1 MNNLGQYFLWAA
13 FIAVDLS
20 FVCYIIQHIDTNN
33 QIIKKMARLSFIGFT
48 VFLTFAAIQ
57 LMRLILNHEFI
68 FKYVAE
74 YSSSD
79 LPLLYLISSFWA
91 GQEGSFL
98 LWVLLSSWLGL
109 FLIYKARDME
119 PQVMITY
126 NINNLFLMLLLIK
139 QSPFAMLPH
148 APPDGQ
154 GLNLLLQDPWMVIHP
169 PITFLG
175 YAAFAIPFAFAVAA
189 LWRRQY
195 NQWIKSA
202 QAWTVFAFVTLGAG
216 IIIGGYWSYKVLG
229 WGGYWAW
236 DPVENAS
243 LLPWLM
249 GMALMHGMIIQRT
262 LGRLYKTNF
271 LLAILSFCLIIY
283 CTFLTR
289 SGVLSDFSVHS
300 FTDLGITGLLVW
312 FMMIFLIG
320 SILLLIIRTKDITA
334 SQKTKSVAV
343 FSREFGLI
351 AAIMILGL
359 ITVITGLGTSAP
371 LITNIFGDPAKVAV
385 EFYNQTN
392 LFPTIIML
400 LLLCIVPYLHWGE
413 NQFSKTSARK
423 WLGPI
428 VGGIIAITV
437 ALLNGYSGMAV
448 LLLVFL
454 AGAAA
459 TLNFLLV
466 IQLIKKKVSLAS
478 GAFAHLGIG
487 LMFLGIVSSS
497 VYDRSE
503 KTFLTQGV
511 NQTIMGYGMKMVE
524 PEYTETSGG
533 IHLAIPIE
541 VSKGGAMFTARPN
554 IRAEWTSDEQV
565 RRFPRPHIQRGMISD
580 LYISPL
586 EFDPGDQQEDHSA
599 QHITLKRG
607 EPFSFLDYEFLFID
621 FDLTNMMGNQD
632 GQGARVGAEIEISYK
647 DEKPVKLKP
656 FFSPGKG
663 PNMDARVKL
672 PGPQEAFLT
681 LISLDAG
688 AKTIHLD
695 YEGPLPKPAEPPPP
709 KSPSAVIE
717 VAVKPGMSI
726 LWFGV
731 FLVLYGGCLGIVR
744 RISK

>member
-1 MNNLGQYFLWAA
+1 MNNIGQIFMWVA
-13 FIAVDLS
+13 FIAVDIS
-20 FVCYIIQHIDTNN
+20 FVCYVIQHVNEKN
-33 QIIKKMARLSFIGFT
+33 QKIKKIARFSFLGFA
-48 VFLTFAAIQ
+48 VLLTFAAIQ
-57 LMRLILNHEFI
+57 LMHLILNHEFI
-68 FKYVAE
+68 FSYVAE
-74 YSSSD
+74 YSSRD
-79 LPLLYLISSFWA
+79 LPLQYLISSFWA

-98 LWVLLSSWLGL
+98 LWVLLSAWLGL
-109 FLIYKARDME
+109 FLMHNARDME

-126 NINNLFLMLLLIK
+126 NLNNLFLMLLLIK

-175 YAAFAIPFAFAVAA
+175 YAAFAVPFAFAVAA

-195 NQWIKSA
+195 DQWIKTA
-202 QAWTVFAFVTLGAG
+202 QPWTVFAFVTLGAG

-249 GMALMHGMIIQRT
+249 GMALMHGMIVQRT
-262 LGRLYKTNF
+262 LGKLHKTNF
-271 LLAILSFCLIIY
+271 TLAILSFCLIIY

-300 FTDLGITGLLVW
+300 FTDLGITSLLVW
-312 FMMIFLIG
+312 FMMVFLIG
-320 SILLLIIRTKDITA
+320 SIILLIIRAKDITI
-334 SQKTKSVAV
+334 SQKTKNTAV
-343 FSREFGLI
+343 FSREFGLMS
-351 AAIMILGL
+351 AIIVLSLMTI
-359 ITVITGLGTSAP
+359 IIGLGTSAP
-371 LITNIFGDPAKVAV
+371 LITRVFGEPAKVAV

-392 LFPTIIML
+392 LFPAIMML
-400 LLLCIVPYLHWGE
+400 LLLCLVPYLHWGE
-413 NQFSKTSARK
+413 NQFSKKSARK
-423 WLGPI
+423 WIGPL
-428 VGGIIAITV
+428 VGGIIAMLV
-437 ALLNGYSGMAV
+437 VLLKGYSGTAI

-459 TLNFLLV
+459 TLNLLLV
-466 IQLIKKKVSLAS
+466 IQLIKKKVTLAS

-487 LMFLGIVSSS
+487 LMFLGIVASS

-503 KTFLTQGV
+503 KTSLSQGV
-511 NQTIMGYGMKMVE
+511 NQTVMGYGMKMLE

-533 IHLAIPIE
+533 LDLAIPIE
-541 VSKGGAMFTARPN
+541 VSKGSPLFTARPN

-586 EFDPGDQQEDHSA
+586 EFDPGDQENHSA
-599 QHITLKRG
+599 QHITLKKGDR
-607 EPFSFLDYEFLFID
+607 FSFLDYEFLFID
-621 FDLTNMMGNQD
+621 FDLTNMMGNQYGRD
-632 GQGARVGAEIEISYK
+632 ATVGAEMEISYQGG
-647 DEKPVKLKP
+647 KPVKVKP

-663 PNMDARVKL
+663 PNINAKVKL
-672 PGPQEAFLT
+672 PGPQDAFVT

-695 YEGPLPKPAEPPPP
+695 YEGPIPKAAEQPAPT
-709 KSPSAVIE
+709 SPSAVIE
-717 VAVKPGMSI
+717 VAVKPGMTI

-731 FLVLYGGCLGIVR
+731 FLILYGGCLGIVR
-744 RISK
+744 RLSK